1 MKAVAFL
8 NGMRGSVA
16 NEQMGLDK
24 NVWKVLD
31 AAAGEK
37 AVVVDLG
44 SKKQLNGM
52 AYIPGP
58 AGSGPGTVNG
68 TVYVSDNG
76 KKWRKVEAFELSNL
90 INDPSRRLIHFARK
104 NKARYVKVLFNESPE
119 KVGVNNIDIF

>member
-1 MKAVAFL
+1 M
-8 NGMRGSVA
+8 
-16 NEQMGLDK
+16 
-24 NVWKVLD
+24 
-31 AAAGEK
+31 
-37 AVVVDLG
+37 
-44 SKKQLNGM
+44 
-52 AYIPGP
+52 
-58 AGSGPGTVNG
+58 NG